1 MAHRSRHVLVVE
13 DRHDWQDI
21 LCTTL
26 NDHGYIAHPTT
37 SYQDALAALNA
48 HHFNLAIIDPV
59 LDMANR
65 FNRDG
70 LSIVQKIRE
79 THPKIPIIVLTGS
92 LTHDME
98 VSLRHL
104 DPDAP
109 VMFKERWDPTQFN
122 TLVDQLIGGPPLETS
137 TVEKSSGKTP
147 IPDGGLTPP
156 PPEAATGRPRVLLVE
171 NRKDWQEIVTTILAD
186 QNCFWRVDETAPD
199 ALTHLNDE
207 GFHLV
212 ILDLKLQA
220 TDLPLRSN
228 EGWLLLDYLMEN
240 HPKTKVVVLSGRAG
254 PTDVADLL
262 TKYPVIGF
270 IEKQY
275 FTPQAIETAIAQA
288 VKLPVLRLQTL
299 GRFQIWRDGH
309 AIGIWQNSRAE
320 DAIKLLLARRARG
333 GRSVTVDELMAHLW
347 PHDSSDND
355 GKKLLPLINS
365 IRLTLE
371 PDIEARHSN
380 FIFREANGYYFDLG
394 DSVTWD
400 LLDFRRNLDQGRQ
413 LLQHQQWSAAIEQF
427 EAGRTLYKG
436 DFLADDRNIE
446 WVIDTRREI
455 VSEFCT
461 LLIHLADAYAAT
473 ANYPPA
479 IEACQEALAKDPL
492 LEEVY
497 RRLMYFHT
505 CSGQKEKAL
514 KTYRDCL
521 KVFEELFGESPTSA
535 TQQLYQT
542 ITNDELLDCPPI
554 PSDTN

>member
-171 NRKDWQEIVTTILAD
+171 NR
-186 QNCFWRVDETAPD
+186 
-199 ALTHLNDE
+199 
-207 GFHLV
+207 
-212 ILDLKLQA
+212 
-220 TDLPLRSN
+220 
-228 EGWLLLDYLMEN
+228 
-240 HPKTKVVVLSGRAG
+240 
-254 PTDVADLL
+254 
-262 TKYPVIGF
+262 
-270 IEKQY
+270 
-275 FTPQAIETAIAQA
+275 
-288 VKLPVLRLQTL
+288 
-299 GRFQIWRDGH
+299 
-309 AIGIWQNSRAE
+309 
-320 DAIKLLLARRARG
+320 
-333 GRSVTVDELMAHLW
+333 
-347 PHDSSDND
+347 
-355 GKKLLPLINS
+355 
-365 IRLTLE
+365 
-371 PDIEARHSN
+371 
-380 FIFREANGYYFDLG
+380 
-394 DSVTWD
+394 
-400 LLDFRRNLDQGRQ
+400 
-413 LLQHQQWSAAIEQF
+413 
-427 EAGRTLYKG
+427 
-436 DFLADDRNIE
+436 
-446 WVIDTRREI
+446 
-455 VSEFCT
+455 
-461 LLIHLADAYAAT
+461 
-473 ANYPPA
+473 
-479 IEACQEALAKDPL
+479 
-492 LEEVY
+492 
-497 RRLMYFHT
+497 
-505 CSGQKEKAL
+505 
-514 KTYRDCL
+514 
-521 KVFEELFGESPTSA
+521 
-535 TQQLYQT
+535 
-542 ITNDELLDCPPI
+542 
-554 PSDTN
+554 